1 MQNPH
6 MRSAAT
12 RVADSVIITLTGW
25 IAIKWSIYDFS
36 AVSSNPALF
45 TIASVAAGL
54 LAYIVFP
61 VMEVYKSWRGTPFSS
76 MLLRTTLAWFLVCF
90 TVVAGLFFLVGG
102 ASISRRW
109 LSSWLVYAL
118 IALWIFRL
126 VINSVLKAARRKG
139 FNQKVVLLAGYGAL
153 GRLIHRRTRLY
164 PDIGFHVKYILDGEI
179 VTLPNIEDV
188 ELIKT
193 FDQLEEIVRS
203 QKVEEIWLTLPLS
216 EQSQIREVMKRLRN
230 DLVKIRWLPDLFA
243 LHILNHKFEDFM
255 GLTAVHLNAAPSPGI
270 HGWLKQCFDR
280 VFAAAALMCLS
291 PVFIAIACAVKISSP
306 GPIFFRQPRQGQGG
320 RQFMIYKFRTMKVH
334 DESGAVTQAKKGDA
348 RITRIGAILRKTSL
362 DELPQFINVLLGDMS
377 VVGPR
382 PHAVEHNR
390 IYSDRIE
397 GYMLRHLVKPGIT
410 GWAQINGWRGE
421 TDTLEKMERRVEC
434 DIFYIKNWSFL
445 LDIKII
451 WRTAFKGWTN
461 SNAY

>member
-36 AVSSNPALF
+36 AVSPNPALF

-54 LAYIVFP
+54 LAYITFP
-61 VMEVYKSWRGTPFSS
+61 LLDVYRSWRGTPFSS
-76 MLLRTTLAWFLVCF
+76 LLLRTTASWLLVCF
-90 TVVAGLFFLVGG
+90 VVVAALFFLVGG

-109 LSSWLVYAL
+109 VTSWLIYAL
-118 IALWIFRL
+118 LGLWLFRAA
-126 VINSVLKAARRKG
+126 INSLLKAARRQG
-139 FNQKVVLLAGYGAL
+139 FNRKTVLLVGYGAL

-164 PDIGFHVKYILDGEI
+164 ADIGYSVKYVLDRDATALPGGDE
-179 VTLPNIEDV
+179 VERVETL
-188 ELIKT
+188 
-193 FDQLEEIVRS
+193 DQMESLVRAK
-203 QKVEEIWLTLPLS
+203 KVEEVWLTLPLS
-216 EQSQIREVMKRLRN
+216 EQLEMREIMKRLRN
-230 DLVKIRWLPDLFA
+230 DLIKIRWLPDLFA
-243 LHILNHKFEDFM
+243 LQIFSHKFEDFM
-255 GLTAVHLNAAPSPGI
+255 GVTAVHLNASPSPGI
-270 HGWLKQCFDR
+270 DGVMKNMFDR
-280 VFAAAALMCLS
+280 AFAAAALFCLS
-291 PVFIAIACAVKISSP
+291 PVFFIIGVAVKLSSP
-306 GPIFFRQPRQGQGG
+306 GPVFFRQPRQGQGG
-320 RQFMIYKFRTMKVH
+320 REFMIFKFRTMKVH
-334 DESGAVTQAKKGDA
+334 AEHGSITQATKGDA
-348 RITRIGAILRKTSL
+348 RITRVGAILRKTSL
-362 DELPQFINVLLGDMS
+362 DELPQFINVLIGDMS

-382 PHAVEHNR
+382 PHAIEHNK
-390 IYSDRIE
+390 IYSKRIE

-434 DIFYIKNWSFL
+434 DIFYIKNWSFF

-461 SNAY
+461 RNAY